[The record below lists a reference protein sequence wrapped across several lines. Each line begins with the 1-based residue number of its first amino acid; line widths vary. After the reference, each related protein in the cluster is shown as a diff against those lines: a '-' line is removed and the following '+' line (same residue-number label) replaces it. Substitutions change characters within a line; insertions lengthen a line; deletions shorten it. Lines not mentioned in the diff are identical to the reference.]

1 MKRFKMFGIFM
12 IVSTFI
18 LLLGSMT
25 ALAIEPVI
33 EVIKPNGV
41 LFSVDIDGNVN
52 VQESGEQADMI
63 VNESS
68 KNDVGIFTTIPGNIG
83 TATIRWINNG
93 QIYWGLNP
101 YNALNYVI
109 FSGHIII
116 SDVSTGSIAKV
127 IGVSGSGIGS
137 VSENEFF
144 SGLTRG
150 RTYIATLTGGG
161 TCGIIRFDVGSDC
174 HEVRYIY

>member
-1 MKRFKMFGIFM
+1 M
-12 IVSTFI
+12 
-18 LLLGSMT
+18 
-25 ALAIEPVI
+25 
-33 EVIKPNGV
+33 
-41 LFSVDIDGNVN
+41 N
-52 VQESGEQADMI
+52 VQKSGGQANMV
-63 VNESS
+63 VNKPS
-68 KNDVGIFTTIPGNIG
+68 KNDIGTFTTIHGNIG

-101 YNALNYVI
+101 YNALDYVI
-109 FSGHIII
+109 FSGYIII
-116 SDVSTGSIAKV
+116 SDVSTNSIAKV

-150 RTYIATLTGGG
+150 KTYIATLSGGG
-161 TCGIIRFDVGSDC
+161 TCGIIRFDVGSGC